1 MKVRSDFVTNSSSSS
16 FILGFKSNEELKA
29 YQELYGEC
37 FMGDLI
43 QKDEIDK
50 ITEYAAESAAFRY
63 SIRVNGKRI
72 WDMKKDDP
80 DYQVLLEQAE
90 KEEAKMRQSLKTQML
105 KYPILYIVEY
115 EDHTEYGREMEHEIM
130 PYLDCTIYRVSN
142 H

>member
-37 FMGDLI
+37 FMGDPI
-43 QKDEIDK
+43 QEDEIDK
-50 ITEYAAESAAFRY
+50 IAGYAAESAAFKY
-63 SIRVNGKRI
+63 FICVNGKHI

-80 DYQVLLEQAE
+80 DFQVLLEQAE
-90 KEEAKMRQSLKTQML
+90 EEEAKMRQNLKTQML
-105 KYPILYIVEY
+105 EYPILYIVEY
-115 EDHTEYGREMEHEIM
+115 EDHTAYGSEMEHVIM
-130 PYLDCTIYRVSN
+130 PNLNCTIHWISN

>member
-37 FMGDLI
+37 FMGDPI
-43 QKDEIDK
+43 QENEIDK
-50 ITEYAAESAAFRY
+50 VAGYAAESAAFMY

-72 WDMKKDDP
+72 WDMEKDDP
-80 DYQVLLEQAE
+80 DFQVLLKQAE
-90 KEEAKMRQSLKTQML
+90 EEEAKMWQSLKTQML
-105 KYPILYIVEY
+105 EYPILYIVEY
-115 EDHTEYGREMEHEIM
+115 EDHTEYGSEMEHEIM
-130 PYLDCTIYRVSN
+130 PNLDCTIYRISN

>member
-37 FMGDLI
+37 FMGDPI
-43 QKDEIDK
+43 QKNEIDK
-50 ITEYAAESAAFRY
+50 IAGYAAESAAFMY

-72 WDMKKDDP
+72 WDMERDDP
-80 DYQVLLEQAE
+80 DFQVLLKQAE
-90 KEEAKMRQSLKTQML
+90 EEEAKMWQSLKTQML
-105 KYPILYIVEY
+105 EYPILYIVEY
-115 EDHTEYGREMEHEIM
+115 EDHTEYGSEMEHEIM
-130 PYLDCTIYRVSN
+130 PNLDCTIHRISN

>member
-37 FMGDLI
+37 FMGDPI
-43 QKDEIDK
+43 QKNEIDK
-50 ITEYAAESAAFRY
+50 ITEYAADCAAFRY
-63 SIRVNGKRI
+63 FIRVNGKCI

-90 KEEAKMRQSLKTQML
+90 EEEAKMRQSLKTQML
-105 KYPILYIVEY
+105 KYPILYIVDY
-115 EDHTEYGREMEHEIM
+115 EDHTEYGSEMEHRIM
-130 PYLDCTIYRVSN
+130 PHLDCTIHQVSN

>member
-37 FMGDLI
+37 FMGDPI
-43 QKDEIDK
+43 QKNEIDK
-50 ITEYAAESAAFRY
+50 ITDYAAESAAFKY
-63 SIRVNGKRI
+63 FIRVNGKHI

-80 DYQVLLEQAE
+80 DFQVLLEQAE
-90 KEEAKMRQSLKTQML
+90 EKEAKMRQSLKTRML
-105 KYPILYIVEY
+105 EYPILYIVEY
-115 EDHTEYGREMEHEIM
+115 EDHTAYGSEMEHEIM
-130 PYLDCTIYRVSN
+130 PNLDCTIHRVSN

>member
-37 FMGDLI
+37 FMGDPI
-43 QKDEIDK
+43 QKNEIDK
-50 ITEYAAESAAFRY
+50 IAGYAAESAAFMY

-72 WDMKKDDP
+72 WDMEKDDP
-80 DYQVLLEQAE
+80 DFQVLLKQAE
-90 KEEAKMRQSLKTQML
+90 EEEAKMWQSLKTQML
-105 KYPILYIVEY
+105 EYPILYIVEY
-115 EDHTEYGREMEHEIM
+115 EDHTEYGSEMEHEIM
-130 PYLDCTIYRVSN
+130 PNLDCTIHRISN

>member
-37 FMGDLI
+37 FMGDPI
-43 QKDEIDK
+43 QENEIDK
-50 ITEYAAESAAFRY
+50 VAGYAAESAAFMY

-72 WDMKKDDP
+72 WDMERDDP
-80 DYQVLLEQAE
+80 DFQVLLKQAE
-90 KEEAKMRQSLKTQML
+90 EEEAKMWQSLKTQML
-105 KYPILYIVEY
+105 EYPILYIVEY
-115 EDHTEYGREMEHEIM
+115 EDHTEYGSEMEHEIM
-130 PYLDCTIYRVSN
+130 PNLDCTIHRISN